1 MSKELEEQQRI
12 TYELK
17 DQLRSLEADRIRITE
32 QIRIIEGKLVVQELR
47 DAVRVK
53 TEAIKELRVKKQKLE
68 EKLRSREISIT
79 PEKQVEFIPSQEE
92 NQHTQFQ

>member
-1 MSKELEEQQRI
+1 MSKELEEQQRL

-32 QIRIIEGKLVVQELR
+32 QIRIIEAKLMVQELR

-53 TEAIKELRVKKQKLE
+53 TEAIKELRVKKQELE
-68 EKLRSREISIT
+68 EKLRSREILTT
-79 PEKQVEFIPSQEE
+79 PEEQVEFIPSQEE
-92 NQHTQFQ
+92 NQRTHLQ

>member
-1 MSKELEEQQRI
+1 MSKELEEQQRL

-32 QIRIIEGKLVVQELR
+32 QIRIIEAKLMVQELR

-53 TEAIKELRVKKQKLE
+53 TEAIKELRVKKQELE
-68 EKLRSREISIT
+68 EKLRSREILTT
-79 PEKQVEFIPSQEE
+79 PEEQVEFTSSQEE
-92 NQHTQFQ
+92 NQRTHFQ

>member
-32 QIRIIEGKLVVQELR
+32 QIRIIEAKLVVQELR

-53 TEAIKELRVKKQKLE
+53 TQVIKELRVKKQELE
-68 EKLRSREISIT
+68 EKLRSRES
-79 PEKQVEFIPSQEE
+79 PPPAQEQMTFLPTQQE
-92 NQHTQFQ
+92 NQRAHF